1 MAIDWKIFTQRPYI
15 ASLPLEEQ
23 TRLFYIANEKS
34 IRYRSRSGTGPAG
47 SSFTNTRSLSF
58 DGTDDHTRLSST
70 ISLSGTFTLSAWLK
84 PANISIA
91 NNTNIIG
98 IEASNTDKI
107 GIRSASEVQV
117 KLGGS
122 VNHII
127 TGDGTNNFTTG
138 AWQHILVVRVA
149 NGNVSFFRNG
159 VAFGSPVSTNSIT
172 ATFDNIGKFNA
183 TNYSEYGLDEVAIF
197 DTDQSSNISSIYNSG
212 IPGDL
217 SSLSPLHWY
226 RFEEGSGTT
235 TTDSGTGG
243 NNGTIIGAT
252 YSTDVPT

>member
-149 NGNVSFFRNG
+149 
-159 VAFGSPVSTNSIT
+159 
-172 ATFDNIGKFNA
+172 
-183 TNYSEYGLDEVAIF
+183 
-197 DTDQSSNISSIYNSG
+197 
-212 IPGDL
+212 
-217 SSLSPLHWY
+217 
-226 RFEEGSGTT
+226 
-235 TTDSGTGG
+235 
-243 NNGTIIGAT
+243 
-252 YSTDVPT
+252 